1 MSHTLKHKKPL
12 LNRVRRLKG
21 QLEALERAL
30 DEETGCYPILQQ
42 ITAIRGAINGLMS
55 TVIEGH
61 IREHNF
67 RTETQTVNH
76 GKRMAETKDIK
87 MQTYT

>member
-12 LNRVRRLKG
+12 LNRVRRLRG

-42 ITAIRGAINGLMS
+42 ITAIRGAINGLMA

-61 IREHNF
+61 IREHMQP
-67 RTETQTVNH
+67 RQEQDEPQATEELV
-76 GKRMAETKDIK
+76 KVLRSYLK
-87 MQTYT
+87 

>member
-30 DEETGCYPILQQ
+30 DDETGCYPILQQ

-61 IREHNF
+61 IREHMQPLLEQEEPEA
-67 RTETQTVNH
+67 TE
-76 GKRMAETKDIK
+76 ELIK
-87 MQTYT
+87 VLRSYLK

>member
-30 DEETGCYPILQQ
+30 DEETGCYPIL
-42 ITAIRGAINGLMS
+42 
-55 TVIEGH
+55 
-61 IREHNF
+61 
-67 RTETQTVNH
+67 
-76 GKRMAETKDIK
+76 
-87 MQTYT
+87 

>member
-55 TVIEGH
+55 TVIEVH
-61 IREHNF
+61 IREHMQPLLEQEEPEA
-67 RTETQTVNH
+67 TE
-76 GKRMAETKDIK
+76 ELIK
-87 MQTYT
+87 VLRSYLK

>member
-30 DEETGCYPILQQ
+30 DDETGCYPILQQ
-42 ITAIRGAINGLMS
+42 ITAIRGAINGLMA

-61 IREHNF
+61 IREHMQPLLEQEEPAA
-67 RTETQTVNH
+67 TE
-76 GKRMAETKDIK
+76 ELIK
-87 MQTYT
+87 VLRSYLK

>member
-61 IREHNF
+61 IREHMQPLLEKEEPEA
-67 RTETQTVNH
+67 TE
-76 GKRMAETKDIK
+76 ELIK
-87 MQTYT
+87 VLRSYHK

>member
-30 DEETGCYPILQQ
+30 DDETGCYPILQQ

-61 IREHNF
+61 IREHMQPLLAQEEPEA
-67 RTETQTVNH
+67 TE
-76 GKRMAETKDIK
+76 ELIK
-87 MQTYT
+87 VLRSYLK

>member
-61 IREHNF
+61 IREHMQPLLEQEEPEA
-67 RTETQTVNH
+67 TE
-76 GKRMAETKDIK
+76 ELIK
-87 MQTYT
+87 VLRSYLK

>member
-61 IREHNF
+61 IREHMQPLLEQDEPQA
-67 RTETQTVNH
+67 TE
-76 GKRMAETKDIK
+76 ELIK
-87 MQTYT
+87 VLRSYLK

>member
-30 DEETGCYPILQQ
+30 DEETGCYPILHQ
-42 ITAIRGAINGLMS
+42 ITAIRGAINGLMA

-61 IREHNF
+61 IREHMQPLLEQDEPQA
-67 RTETQTVNH
+67 TE
-76 GKRMAETKDIK
+76 ELIK
-87 MQTYT
+87 VLRSYLK

>member
-12 LNRVRRLKG
+12 LNRVRRLRG
-21 QLEALERAL
+21 QLEALKRAL

-42 ITAIRGAINGLMS
+42 ITAIRGAINGLMA

-61 IREHNF
+61 IREHMQPLLEQDEPQA
-67 RTETQTVNH
+67 TEELV
-76 GKRMAETKDIK
+76 KVLRSYLK
-87 MQTYT
+87 

>member
-12 LNRVRRLKG
+12 LNRVRRLRG
-21 QLEALERAL
+21 QLQALERAL

-42 ITAIRGAINGLMS
+42 ITAIRGAINGLMA

-61 IREHNF
+61 IREHMQPLQEQDEPQA
-67 RTETQTVNH
+67 TEELV
-76 GKRMAETKDIK
+76 KVLRSYLK
-87 MQTYT
+87 

>member
-42 ITAIRGAINGLMS
+42 ITAIRGGNQWPDGNS
-55 TVIEGH
+55 
-61 IREHNF
+61 
-67 RTETQTVNH
+67 
-76 GKRMAETKDIK
+76 D
-87 MQTYT
+87 

>member
-12 LNRVRRLKG
+12 LNRVRRLRG

-42 ITAIRGAINGLMS
+42 ITAIRGAINGLMA

-61 IREHNF
+61 IREHMQPLLEQDEPQA
-67 RTETQTVNH
+67 TEELV
-76 GKRMAETKDIK
+76 KVLRSYFK
-87 MQTYT
+87 

>member
-61 IREHNF
+61 IREHMQPLLEQEEPAA
-67 RTETQTVNH
+67 TE
-76 GKRMAETKDIK
+76 ELIK
-87 MQTYT
+87 VLRSYLK

>member
-21 QLEALERAL
+21 QVEALERAL
-30 DEETGCYPILQQ
+30 DEENGCYPILQQ
-42 ITAIRGAINGLMS
+42 ITAIRGAINGLMA

-61 IREHNF
+61 IREHMQPLLEQDEPQA
-67 RTETQTVNH
+67 TE
-76 GKRMAETKDIK
+76 ELIK
-87 MQTYT
+87 VLRSYLK

>member
-1 MSHTLKHKKPL
+1 MSHTLKQKKPL

-42 ITAIRGAINGLMS
+42 ITAIRGAINGLMA

-61 IREHNF
+61 IREHMQPLLEQDEPQA
-67 RTETQTVNH
+67 TEELV
-76 GKRMAETKDIK
+76 KVLRSYLK
-87 MQTYT
+87 

>member
-1 MSHTLKHKKPL
+1 MSHTLKQKKPL
-12 LNRVRRLKG
+12 LDRERRLRG

-42 ITAIRGAINGLMS
+42 ITAIRGAINGLMA

-61 IREHNF
+61 IREHMQPLQEQDEPQA
-67 RTETQTVNH
+67 TEELV
-76 GKRMAETKDIK
+76 KVLRSYLK
-87 MQTYT
+87 

>member
-30 DEETGCYPILQQ
+30 DDETGCYPILQQ

-61 IREHNF
+61 IREHMQPLLEQEEPDA
-67 RTETQTVNH
+67 TE
-76 GKRMAETKDIK
+76 ELIK
-87 MQTYT
+87 VLRSYLK

>member
-12 LNRVRRLKG
+12 LNRVRRLRG

-42 ITAIRGAINGLMS
+42 ITAIRGAINGLMA

-61 IREHNF
+61 IREHMQPLQEQDEPQA
-67 RTETQTVNH
+67 TEELV
-76 GKRMAETKDIK
+76 KVLRSYLK
-87 MQTYT
+87 